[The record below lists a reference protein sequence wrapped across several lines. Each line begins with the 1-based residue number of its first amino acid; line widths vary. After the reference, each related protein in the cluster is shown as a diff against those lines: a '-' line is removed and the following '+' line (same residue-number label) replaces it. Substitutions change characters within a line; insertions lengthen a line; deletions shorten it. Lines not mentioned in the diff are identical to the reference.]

1 MSVCVMFGIRVRIRV
16 RTIITMPPYKYI
28 SKTKMLVVPSSS
40 HCFVLGSW
48 RIKAM
53 IMSDTTTT
61 SASIKPS
68 DSDPTSGASAS
79 QPVHVYVRRNK
90 KAKGITITP
99 TTKLQQNQLLPST
112 QTHKVT
118 TFFIIASLFLMGH
131 SWVSLSIF
139 FSFLRFS
146 QSFYLGSLNHE
157 FLACPFVFF
166 TVKFLACNVFNNFF
180 LKCDLQWISYDSV
193 LYICFCRSLVCLKL
207 KTLHIKDQMN
217 WLSAVSISLLK
228 FVMLMLMH
236 SPVSVFGVV
245 LIRQRSKHVDGRISL
260 TAGNLP

>member
-1 MSVCVMFGIRVRIRV
+1 MFFFKLLTTSMSVCVMFGIRVRIRV

-90 KAKGITITP
+90 KAKGITT
-99 TTKLQQNQLLPST
+99 TTKLQQNQHLPST

-131 SWVSLSIF
+131 SWVSLSMF
-139 FSFLRFS
+139 FF
-146 QSFYLGSLNHE
+146 
-157 FLACPFVFF
+157 
-166 TVKFLACNVFNNFF
+166 FF
-180 LKCDLQWISYDSV
+180 LFIFL
-193 LYICFCRSLVCLKL
+193 
-207 KTLHIKDQMN
+207 N
-217 WLSAVSISLLK
+217 LSI
-228 FVMLMLMH
+228 
-236 SPVSVFGVV
+236 
-245 LIRQRSKHVDGRISL
+245 
-260 TAGNLP
+260 